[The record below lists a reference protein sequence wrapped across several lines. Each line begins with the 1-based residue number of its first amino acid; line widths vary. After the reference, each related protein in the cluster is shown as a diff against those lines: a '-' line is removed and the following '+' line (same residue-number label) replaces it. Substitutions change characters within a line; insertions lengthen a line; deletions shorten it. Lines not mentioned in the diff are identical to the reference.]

1 MCIEI
6 NVLKFFYSYS
16 YLKKIISR
24 QIYQINLI
32 LEAILDFEPP
42 YLPNLPTFFW
52 QTLYLDSPHIEV
64 EKKVGLNKSLGG
76 GEGFRVPL
84 VENLYYF

>member
-1 MCIEI
+1 VCIEI

-16 YLKKIISR
+16 YLKRIISG

-32 LEAILDFEPP
+32 LAAIFDFGPP

-52 QTLYLDSPHIEV
+52 QTLGLDGPHVEV

-76 GEGFRVPL
+76 GVSVSGPGTNSKPL
-84 VENLYYF
+84 Y